1 MALLLLPLHNN
12 LAKNAFS
19 ITMDNKYLLGL
30 LFFLFLSVQ
39 LSAQSEGE
47 YYDGQHIRY
56 DDYVYVENLKN
67 VKLSKTGF
75 ELSSPFF
82 ELNSGQTLNLTFDDL
97 SSEGLTYYYSFILCN
112 ADWTP
117 ADLMPM
123 EYIDGMTEEY
133 FNASYQSFNTTI
145 HYSAYSIQLPSKNI
159 KITKSGNYIL
169 KVYPEGEPDNPVIT
183 RRFYVF
189 ENRVGVDI
197 KEFIATA
204 PKDRYTKQELNLTI
218 HPNGYQM
225 PNIYDDLTVKIMQNR
240 RKDNIIVR
248 HQPKIIT
255 SEALIYNIVGD
266 IMFNGGNEFRVFDI
280 RSLKVQSENIN
291 RIRFDSAG
299 YEVDLLVDRSRKNT
313 RYLKYDELNGN
324 YKVIEWDN
332 TQISDI
338 IEADYA
344 YVNFRF
350 QLDSV
355 LTNGSIYLLGEFTNW
370 RMDTYSRLAYNQST
384 REYETSI
391 LLKQGYYNYQY
402 IYVPNGSKRGYISY
416 FEGNHSETG
425 NDYTVF
431 VYYRDQGQLYDRLI
445 GLSFIESNK
454 Q

>member
-1 MALLLLPLHNN
+1 MDK
-12 LAKNAFS
+12 KN
-19 ITMDNKYLLGL
+19 ILG
-30 LFFLFLSVQ
+30 FLFLLFLIIKV
-39 LSAQSEGE
+39 SAQSEGE

-67 VKLSKTGF
+67 VKLFKTGF

-82 ELNSGQTLNLTFDDL
+82 ELNSGRTLTLTFDDL

-112 ADWTP
+112 EDWTP

-123 EYIDGMTEEY
+123 EYTEGMTEEY
-133 FNASYQSFNTTI
+133 FNSSYQSFNTTI
-145 HYSAYSIQLPSKNI
+145 HYSAYSVHLPSENI

-169 KVYPEGEPDNPVIT
+169 KVYPEGEPDKPVIT

-189 ENRVGVDI
+189 ENRVGIDI
-197 KEFIATA
+197 KEFIASA
-204 PKDRYTKQELNLTI
+204 PQDRYTKQELNLTI
-218 HPNGYQM
+218 RPNGYQM

-240 RKDNIIVR
+240 RKDNIIIR
-248 HQPKIIT
+248 HQPKIIRPD
-255 SEALIYNIVGD
+255 ALIYNVAGD

-299 YEVDLLVDRSRKNT
+299 YEVDLLTDQSRKNT

-355 LTNGSIYLLGEFTNW
+355 LTGGSIYLLGEFTNW
-370 RMDTYSRLAYNQST
+370 RMDSYSRLAYNQVT
-384 REYETSI
+384 RQYETSI

-402 IYVPNGSKRGYISY
+402 IYVPNGSKRGYVSY

-425 NDYTVF
+425 NNYTVF